1 MWTRWVVVVYSGGE
15 FSWLCCGHG
24 YYSLIASGGWD
35 GTGRA
40 SFVFHSRHRVNQ
52 GCVYT
57 ELDGRC
63 AVCDCGQ
70 SVCWLYCGLF
80 YLEEY
85 RYHYN
90 YIHDEGVGGI
100 YRRLLWLTVWLDFI
114 YRNFLILTPLRNAIN
129 LLILSMN
136 QMSNNCKVLRK
147 VRIKT
152 MNPSLWVRQWT
163 SHLTYWPL
171 ERRSLFPLICL

>member
-1 MWTRWVVVVYSGGE
+1 MWTRWVVVVNSGGE

-24 YYSLIASGGWD
+24 YYSLIASAGWD

-52 GCVYT
+52 GYLYT

-63 AVCDCGQ
+63 AVCDSGQ

-90 YIHDEGVGGI
+90 YSWWRSGWNISATTLINCVVRFYVF
-100 YRRLLWLTVWLDFI
+100 YRI
-114 YRNFLILTPLRNAIN
+114 FLISKPLRNAIN

-136 QMSNNCKVLRK
+136 QMSNTI
-147 VRIKT
+147 IK
-152 MNPSLWVRQWT
+152 
-163 SHLTYWPL
+163 
-171 ERRSLFPLICL
+171 F